1 MTVFTQSQIAF
12 GTDGW
17 RAIIAEEFT
26 FENVRYCAK
35 GVAQYL
41 KAQGTAGQGVIIG
54 YDTRFGSER
63 FAAAI
68 AEVLAAEGVPSYL
81 CQTWAPT
88 PTVSYN
94 VISQKAAGAI
104 IVTASHNPPEWN
116 GFKYK
121 PDYGGSAS
129 PEIIEAV
136 EREIHAA
143 ELTGTPSVMP
153 IDDAQRDGIV
163 TMIDPRPVYIDQLRS
178 LVDVE
183 RIRDAG
189 LRVVVDPMYGAGMG
203 YLVDLLGGSRTE
215 LIEIHGE
222 RNPDFPGMRQPE
234 PISHNLG
241 ELREAVVR
249 YGYGVGLATDGDAD
263 RVGGVDERGR
273 FLTPL
278 QFFALLAFYMLEIR
292 GERGPLVKSITSS
305 RMIDILSEKYD
316 VPVYEEP
323 VGFKYVG
330 PRMME
335 TDALIGGEE
344 SGGFGF
350 RGHVPERDGVLSA
363 LYILDAMARTG
374 RSMSGLIDW
383 LYETV
388 GPHQYDRLDL
398 EFPAARRAEVMGSVA
413 ESQPSELAGVAV
425 TEISTKDGYHF
436 MLDDGSWMLI
446 RFSGTEPLL
455 RIYAEA
461 RSMERV
467 QRLIGAG
474 RDLTGI

>member
-1 MTVFTQSQIAF
+1 MTTSTDSQIAF

-26 FENVRYCAK
+26 FANVRICAQ

-41 KAQGTAGQGVIIG
+41 QKEGATQQGIIVG
-54 YDTRFGSER
+54 YDTRFGSDR

-68 AEVLAAEGVPSYL
+68 AEVLAANGVPVAL
-81 CQTWAPT
+81 CETFAPT
-88 PTVSYN
+88 PTISYN
-94 VISQKAAGAI
+94 VVSRKAAGAI

-129 PEIIEAV
+129 PEIITAV
-136 EREIHAA
+136 ESEIHAA
-143 ELTGTPSVMP
+143 EGAGPPPTMP
-153 IDDAQRDGIV
+153 LDEARRDGIV
-163 TMIDPRPVYIDQLRS
+163 SMFDPRTAYVEQLRS

-183 RIRDAG
+183 RIRSAG
-189 LRVVVDPMYGAGMG
+189 LRVAFDPMYGAGIG
-203 YLVDLLGGSRTE
+203 YLQEVLDGGATE
-215 LIEIHGE
+215 IIQIHGE
-222 RNPDFPGMRQPE
+222 HNPAFPGMRQPE

-241 ELREAVVR
+241 PLRETVLR
-249 YGYGVGLATDGDAD
+249 SQFSVGLATDGDAD
-263 RVGGVDERGR
+263 RVGGIDELGR

-278 QFFALLAFYMLEIR
+278 QFFALLAYYLLEIR

-305 RMIDILSEKYD
+305 RMIDVLGELYG

-363 LYILDAMARTG
+363 LYVLDALARTG
-374 RSMSGLIDW
+374 WTMSGMVSR
-383 LYETV
+383 LYEAV
-388 GPHQYDRLDL
+388 GPHHYDRLDL
-398 EFPAARRAEVMGSVA
+398 AFPAVRRADVLGRVA
-413 ESQPSELAGVAV
+413 AGQPSELAGMAV
-425 TEISTKDGYHF
+425 TDISTRDGSRF
-436 MLDDGSWMLI
+436 TLEDGSWLLI
-446 RFSGTEPLL
+446 RFSGTEPLM
-455 RIYAEA
+455 RIYAES

-467 QRLIGAG
+467 QKIIGAG

>member
-1 MTVFTQSQIAF
+1 MTNSTQSQIAF

-26 FENVRYCAK
+26 FENVRYCAR
-35 GVAQYL
+35 GVAEYL
-41 KAQGTAGQGVIIG
+41 RKQGTSGQGMIVG
-54 YDTRFGSER
+54 YDTRFGSDR

-68 AEVLAAEGVPSYL
+68 AETLAAEGVPVL
-81 CQTWAPT
+81 LNQTWAPT
-88 PTVSYN
+88 PTVSYS
-94 VISQKAAGAI
+94 VISKKAAGAI

-129 PEIIEAV
+129 TEIITALEN
-136 EREIHAA
+136 EIHAA
-143 ELTGTPSVMP
+143 ERMGPKPAPPLA
-153 IDDAQRDGIV
+153 DALRAGAV
-163 TMIDPRPVYIDQLRS
+163 TMFDPQPAYVDQLRS
-178 LVDVE
+178 LVDID
-183 RIRDAG
+183 RIRSADLG
-189 LRVVVDPMYGAGMG
+189 VVIDPMYGAGMG
-203 YLVDLLGGSRTE
+203 YVSDMLDGGAMQI
-215 LIEIHGE
+215 LEIHDE
-222 RNPDFPGMRQPE
+222 RNPAFPGMRQPE

-241 ELREAVVR
+241 DLREAVVR
-249 YGYGVGLATDGDAD
+249 YGYDVGLATDGDAD
-263 RVGGVDERGR
+263 RVGGVDEAGR

-278 QFFALLAFYMLEIR
+278 QFFALLAFYLLEIR
-292 GERGPLVKSITSS
+292 GERGALVKSITSS
-305 RMIDILSEKYD
+305 RMIDVLGEVYD

-323 VGFKYVG
+323 VGFKHVG

-350 RGHVPERDGVLSA
+350 RGHVPERDGVLST

-374 RSMSGLIDW
+374 RSLSGLIDW

-388 GPHQYDRLDL
+388 GPHYYDRLDL
-398 EFPAARRAEVMGSVA
+398 TFPADRRAEVMDNVA
-413 ESQPSELAGVAV
+413 NSQPSELARTAV
-425 TEISTKDGYHF
+425 VDVSTTDGF
-436 MLDDGSWMLI
+436 RFTLEDGSWLLV

-467 QRLIGAG
+467 QLLVSAG
-474 RDLTGI
+474 RSLTGV